1 MNTDNDIKRVI
12 LVDADSLNHTF
23 FDITVNFERMLNRR
37 IPAPDMHKWIYAAAC
52 DGYFPID
59 AADATEVIFLVDE
72 SHESPEYLGL
82 STFSGDGA
90 AFSQGGMN
98 FRVEVTSH
106 DCGKDDAFVD
116 ELRKIFG
123 QCTSLSDI
131 VCVPGE
137 SIAGY
142 VGRILAEHR
151 NVRGTVLASEPV
163 RGAGFGQTFIS
174 SSVSYA
180 LGVSD
185 EEIMS
190 KGTAPD

>member
-1 MNTDNDIKRVI
+1 MDNETKRVI
-12 LVDADSLNHTF
+12 LVDAESLNHTV

-37 IPAPDMHKWIYAAAC
+37 MPAPDMRKWIYAAAC
-52 DGYFPID
+52 DGYFPVG
-59 AADATEVIFLVDE
+59 AADATVVRFLVDG
-72 SHESPEYLGL
+72 SHKSPQYLGL
-82 STFSGDGA
+82 PAFSGDGA
-90 AFSQGGMN
+90 SFSQGGMDFCVDVKN
-98 FRVEVTSH
+98 H

-116 ELRKIFG
+116 ELWEIFAR
-123 QCTSLSDI
+123 CTSLSDI

-151 NVRGTVLASEPV
+151 SVRGTVLASNPV

-185 EEIMS
+185 EEVMS
-190 KGTAPD
+190 KGAAPD